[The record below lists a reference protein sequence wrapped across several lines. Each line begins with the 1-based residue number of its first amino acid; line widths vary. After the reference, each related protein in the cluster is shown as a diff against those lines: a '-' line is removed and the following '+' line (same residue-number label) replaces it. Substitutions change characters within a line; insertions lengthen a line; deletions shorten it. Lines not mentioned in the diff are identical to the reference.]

1 MSLRTTSYPK
11 PGQTASNPP
20 KPIST
25 LVYTLFTFLR
35 RVTLYSADAVFLLD
49 TTLQC
54 AHSSDEIVD
63 QGMQVSPLKN
73 GASSMGASVDCTGP
87 DAGSMLHT
95 MSLGEDSLLVQPC
108 PERRMYITKSLHV
121 PGCEETLGSDTIQYI
136 LHKCSETIAGI
147 LESQLSILHPRI
159 DFFGVTTRRIADVKS
174 VIVLLRPKSSEPGEA
189 DAIITEAFDMCVQKL
204 NALAEEIKHK
214 VNPDTVVAL

>member
-1 MSLRTTSYPK
+1 MSTGVALYSTERIRLGS
-11 PGQTASNPP
+11 TAS
-20 KPIST
+20 
-25 LVYTLFTFLR
+25 
-35 RVTLYSADAVFLLD
+35 
-49 TTLQC
+49 QC
-54 AHSSDEIVD
+54 PRCSDLAAGSS
-63 QGMQVSPLKN
+63 MQVSPLKN

-121 PGCEETLGSDTIQYI
+121 PGNEETLGSDTIQYI
-136 LHKCSETIAGI
+136 LHRCSETIAGI

-174 VIVLLRPKSSEPGEA
+174 VIVLLRPKSSEPTEA
-189 DAIITEAFDMCVQKL
+189 DAIMTEAFDMCVHKL
-204 NALAEEIKHK
+204 SALAEEIKHK
-214 VNPDTVVAL
+214 VHSETVSAPRA